1 MMKRVLLI
9 YPTVPFFLTTLVDRL
24 KKFPL
29 VINCYTFFNHD
40 KKYCFI
46 HFLYLS
52 LVIQSF
58 NDASGKSSTACF

>member
-9 YPTVPFFLTTLVDRL
+9 YPTVPFFLSTLVDRL

-29 VINCYTFFNHD
+29 TINLFTFFNHD

-46 HFLYLS
+46 DFIYLS
-52 LVIQSF
+52 PVIQSF
-58 NDASGKSSTACF
+58 NDA